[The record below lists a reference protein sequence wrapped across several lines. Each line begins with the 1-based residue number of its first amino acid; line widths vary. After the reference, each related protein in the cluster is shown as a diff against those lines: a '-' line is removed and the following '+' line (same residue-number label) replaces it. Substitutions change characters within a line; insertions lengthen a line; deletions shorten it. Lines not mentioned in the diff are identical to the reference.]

1 MMHLKELK
9 QMSPADLILFAEEKG
24 VENASNRRKQDL
36 MFSILKNLADN
47 GETINGDGVIEI
59 LPDGFGFLRAPE
71 SNYLPGPDDIY
82 VSPSQVRKFG
92 LRTGDTI
99 EGQIRQ
105 PKDGERYFAL
115 LKIDNINFD
124 SPDKVRHKVRFENLT
139 PLYPEERIKLEI
151 DSEKP
156 DKNRD
161 NSCRVIELVSPLG
174 KGQRG
179 LIVAPP
185 RTGKTVLLQNIAH
198 SIEKNHPEIYLLVLL
213 IDERPEEVTDM
224 QRSVK
229 GEVISSTFDEPAMR
243 HVQVAEMVISKA
255 KRLVEHG
262 RDVVIL
268 LDSITRLGRAYN
280 TVVPSSG
287 KVLTGGV
294 DANALQKPK
303 RFFGAARNIEG
314 GGSLTIIASALI
326 ETGSRMDEVIFEEF
340 KGTGNSEIVLDRK
353 LADKRTFPAIDIAK
367 SGTRKEE
374 LLVEKG
380 DLSKMWML
388 RRILSP
394 MGMSDAMEFLVDKLK
409 GTKTNSE
416 FFDSM
421 NQ

>member
-1 MMHLKELK
+1 MHLKELK

-139 PLYPEERIKLEI
+139 PLYPEQRIKLEI

-303 RFFGAARNIEG
+303 RFFGAARNIED